1 MTPRDA
7 AGRTF
12 EVLPDAPAVAVAA
25 AERLISRIEANAG
38 RPAICLTGGSGPK
51 ALYALLGSSDY
62 HARIPWDRVHWFIGD
77 ERFVSEDDQRN
88 NMAMARDIFLDR
100 CAPPGNIHPIPTNA
114 PDPDAAAR
122 LYEQE
127 LQAFHGA
134 NHLDAAK
141 PLFDVVLMGLGPD
154 GHTASLF
161 PHAPSLH
168 ADELAV
174 ATEAGLEPF
183 VERVTLTIPALAAA
197 RTVAFLVS
205 GAEKADAARRA
216 FGEAP
221 SPATPA
227 SLVRSA
233 EGRTVAILDR
243 AAAAELDLPR

>member
-161 PHAPSLH
+161 PGADALNEVKRWVVGVDHAN
-168 ADELAV
+168 V
-174 ATEAGLEPF
+174 EPF
-183 VERVTLTIPALAAA
+183 VPRVTVTFPALASS
-197 RTVAFLVS
+197 REMLFL
-205 GAEKADAARRA
+205 AC
-216 FGEAP
+216 GEAKHDIL
-221 SPATPA
+221 SRIMAGADLPATRA
-227 SLVRSA
+227 RSNGA
-233 EGRTVAILDR
+233 TIWLTDG
-243 AAAAELDLPR
+243 AAAGRPA